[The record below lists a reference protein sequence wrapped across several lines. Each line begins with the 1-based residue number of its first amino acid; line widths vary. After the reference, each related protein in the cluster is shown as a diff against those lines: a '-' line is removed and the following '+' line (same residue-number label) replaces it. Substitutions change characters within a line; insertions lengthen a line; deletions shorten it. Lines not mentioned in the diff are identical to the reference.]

1 MKIAVNTRL
10 LLHDKLEGIGWFT
23 FETLK
28 RITTNHPD
36 VDFYFLFDR
45 KYNEKFIFGPNVK
58 PVVLFPQARH
68 PFLFVTWFEL
78 SVTHALKKIK
88 PDLFLSPD
96 GYLSLS
102 TKFKS
107 LAVIHDLNFEH
118 FPKDLPGLVRVYY
131 KYYFPRFARK
141 ANRIATVSHFS
152 KEDIVNQYNIAA
164 SKVDVIYN
172 GVNEKFM
179 PVLESEI
186 QVVRKKYTD
195 GKSYFLFVG
204 SLHPRKNLIRL
215 FKAFDI
221 FRDSSAHDIKLLVV
235 GEKKWWTSEMESTFE
250 AMKHQSDVI
259 FSGRLNLED
268 LHLVT
273 ASALAST
280 YVSYF
285 EGFGIPIIESFR
297 CGVPVITSNVT
308 SMPEVAGDAAMLIDP
323 FDEASIA
330 DALLKIADDGNLRKE
345 LIDRGFER
353 SKYFSW
359 DHTAKQLWESMMKT
373 INDNI

>member
-10 LLHDKLEGIGWFT
+10 LLQNKLEGIGWFT

-28 RITTNHPD
+28 RITRLHPD
-36 VDFYFLFDR
+36 VEFYFLFDR
-45 KYNEKFIFGPNVK
+45 AYDDKFIFGPNVK
-58 PVVLFPQARH
+58 AVVLFPQARH
-68 PFLFVTWFEL
+68 PFLFVTWFEI

-88 PDLFLSPD
+88 PDLFLSTD

-118 FPKDLPGLVRVYY
+118 FPKDLPYLVRFYY
-131 KYYFPRFARK
+131 KYFFPRFARK
-141 ANRIATVSHFS
+141 ASRIATVSNFS
-152 KEDIVNQYNIAA
+152 KEDIVTQYNIPE
-164 SKVDVIYN
+164 SKIDVIFN

-186 QVVRKKYTD
+186 QAIRNKYSN
-195 GKSYFLFVG
+195 GKPYFLFVG

-221 FRDSSAHDIKLLVV
+221 FRNSSTHDIKLFVV
-235 GEKKWWTSEMESTFE
+235 GEKKWWTAEMESTFD
-250 AMKHQSDVI
+250 AMKYKSDVI
-259 FSGRLNLED
+259 FSGRLNADD
-268 LHLVT
+268 LHKIT

-308 SMPEVAGDAAMLIDP
+308 SMPEVAGDAALLVDP
-323 FDEASIA
+323 FDDASIA
-330 DALLKIADDGNLRKE
+330 EALLKIAENSELRKT
-345 LIDRGFER
+345 LIDKGFER
-353 SKYFSW
+353 SKDFSW
-359 DHTAKQLWESMMKT
+359 DITAKQLWESMMKT
-373 INDNI
+373 INNNN